1 MDRVRVGVVGVGF
14 LGQHH
19 ARIYADLPGAQLVAV
34 ADEDASRAAAVAAK
48 HGCVATDLRGLLG
61 EVEAVSVVVPTLR
74 HHEIARHCLEAK
86 LHVLVEKPLAATVE
100 EAQDLTALASARGL
114 VLQVGHVER
123 FNSALRAAF
132 GSRRGGPAREAFQ
145 PPNLVECR
153 RWAPFSARGAD
164 VDVVL
169 DLMIHD
175 LDIVLALA
183 GAPVE
188 DVQANGVRVL
198 SATTDVAHAR
208 VVFQNGCVATFS
220 ASRLAPAKVRE
231 IHLYDADQFWVLDL
245 LQQTA
250 VVGRRSV
257 GSPGSSPVVMESLR
271 GDHQDALR
279 LELEAFLES
288 VSTGAEPLVSGREGT
303 AALEL
308 AFAIMEEI
316 ARHSTTIS
324 RRESHET
331 TPHYHR

>member
-1 MDRVRVGVVGVGF
+1 
-14 LGQHH
+14 
-19 ARIYADLPGAQLVAV
+19 
-34 ADEDASRAAAVAAK
+34 
-48 HGCVATDLRGLLG
+48 
-61 EVEAVSVVVPTLR
+61 
-74 HHEIARHCLEAK
+74 
-86 LHVLVEKPLAATVE
+86 LVEKPLAATVE

-132 GSRRGGPAREAFQ
+132 GSNWTGPVREALQ
-145 PPNLVECR
+145 TPNLVECR

-175 LDIVLALA
+175 LDIVLALV

-188 DVQANGVRVL
+188 DVQANGVRVV
-198 SATTDVAHAR
+198 SATADVAHAR
-208 VVFQNGCVATFS
+208 VTFQNGCVASFS
-220 ASRLAPAKVRE
+220 ASRLASAKVRE
-231 IHLYDADQFWVLDL
+231 IRLYDADQFWVLDL

-250 VVGRRSV
+250 LVGRRSV
-257 GSPGSSPVVMESLR
+257 ASPEGSPVVTQSLR

-279 LELEAFLES
+279 LELQAFVES
-288 VSTGAEPLVSGREGT
+288 VRAGTEPLVSGREGT

-308 AFAIMEEI
+308 AFAIMDEI

-324 RRESHET
+324 GRESHET
-331 TPHYHR
+331 TPHHYR